1 MIKNVNEYLV
11 LLKKELSGSD
21 PAVIQDALVDCE
33 EYLRIE
39 LANTIDADPNMSEA
53 DALPA
58 IIEKYGSPV
67 EIAAAYRDI
76 EERVPA
82 GIHRPLHLAHRSALS
97 RFFGVFADPRA
108 WGALLY
114 LILSLGTGIIYFTWA
129 VTGISLSLGLMV
141 LIIGIPFT
149 ALFLLS
155 IKGIAYLEGRLVEAL
170 LGVRMPRK
178 LQFPGSNLGWWKRIK
193 SLFSERGIWT
203 SMLYSI
209 LQLPLGIFYFTLF
222 VTLISV
228 SLYFIAM
235 PITQSVFN
243 VPIIE
248 INDTKYHAATWLLP
262 FIFLTGI
269 MLITATMHLAKL
281 LGRSHAKIAK
291 AMLVTDA
298 HPSKQLKSIDTLK

>member
-11 LLKKELSGSD
+11 QLKKELSGSD

-39 LANTIDADPNMSEA
+39 LANTIDADPNVSEA
-53 DALPA
+53 DALPS

-149 ALFLLS
+149 VLFLLS
-155 IKGIAYLEGRLVEAL
+155 IRGIAYLEGRLVEAL

-178 LQFPGSNLGWWKRIK
+178 LQFSGSNLGWWKRIK
-193 SLFSERGIWT
+193 GLFSERGTWT
-203 SMLYSI
+203 AMLYSI

-228 SLYFIAM
+228 SLYFIAT
-235 PITQSVFN
+235 PVTEGILNIPVVDSDET
-243 VPIIE
+243 E
-248 INDTKYHAATWLLP
+248 YHMANWLIP
-262 FIFLTGI
+262 FIFLAGI
-269 MLITATMHLAKL
+269 ILITATMHLAKL
-281 LGRSHAKIAK
+281 LGRGHAKIAK
-291 AMLVTDA
+291 AMLVTEA
-298 HPSKQLKSIDTLK
+298 NPPKQSKSSEA

>member
-1 MIKNVNEYLV
+1 MIKTVNEYLV
-11 LLKKELSGSD
+11 QLKKELSGSD

-39 LANTIDADPNMSEA
+39 LANTIDADPNISEA

-97 RFFGVFADPRA
+97 RFFGVFTDPRA

-114 LILSLGTGIIYFTWA
+114 MILSLGTGIIYFTWA

-149 ALFLLS
+149 AIFLLS
-155 IKGIAYLEGRLVEAL
+155 IRGIAYLEGRIVEAL
-170 LGVRMPRK
+170 LGIRMPRK
-178 LQFPGSNLGWWKRIK
+178 LQFNGSNLGWWKRIK
-193 SLFSERGIWT
+193 SLFSERCTWT
-203 SMLYSI
+203 AMLYSI

-235 PITQSVFN
+235 PITEGVLNIPAF
-243 VPIIE
+243 
-248 INDTKYHAATWLLP
+248 DADGTDYHVATWLLP
-262 FIFLTGI
+262 FIFAVGI

-281 LGRSHAKIAK
+281 LGRGHAKIAK

-298 HPSKQLKSIDTLK
+298 NTPKQSKSSDN